1 MSYRKRPWAVY
12 GKVRIIKVDRKH
24 ARTGCSFPREK
35 GGKKKKTIKRN
46 WNRTTEKK
54 MISDFIL
61 CLVHPNNKQTKNNLL
76 IFCFLDH
83 GKKKAQLCKPFNF
96 LSRITVKNTNRSR
109 IVDFLRAYFFLLT
122 EFDWGRKASRVCSLC
137 YLLQETDLTHKIIFC
152 IK

>member
-35 GGKKKKTIKRN
+35 GGKKKKLLKETGTEQQKRR
-46 WNRTTEKK
+46 WSQISFCALCIQTT
-54 MISDFIL
+54 
-61 CLVHPNNKQTKNNLL
+61 NKQK
-76 IFCFLDH
+76 IICWFFFLDH

-122 EFDWGRKASRVCSLC
+122 EFDWGREASRVCSLC